1 MQSRCRGAGEP
12 LAAEPAAGPGARG
25 VSAAAMSAL
34 LIQEAGEL
42 GLGEMYVSEREGC
55 DSTGDGT
62 EKKPFKTALK
72 ALMTAGKEPFPT
84 IYVDSQKENERW
96 DVISKSQMKNVKK
109 TWHREQMKH
118 EAREKKE
125 AEDGLRRE
133 KNLEEAKKIT
143 IKNDPSLPEPK
154 CVKIRALEEHRGQRV
169 KVFGWVHRLRRQGK
183 NLMFLVL
190 RDGTGFLQCVLSDE
204 LCQCYNGVILST
216 ESSVA
221 VYGTLNLVP
230 EGKQAPG
237 GHELSCDYW
246 ELIGLAPAGGAD
258 NLINEESDVDVQLNN
273 RYMMIRGENMSK
285 ILKVRSMVI
294 QCFRDHF
301 FDNGYYEITPPTL
314 VQTQVEGGSTL
325 FKLDYFGEE
334 AYLTQSSQ
342 LYLETCIPALG
353 DTFCIAQSYRAE
365 QSRTRRHLAEYT
377 HIEAECP
384 FMTFEDLLTRLEN
397 LVCDV
402 VDKVLK
408 SSVSTFLYD
417 LNPNFQPPKRPFKRM
432 NYTDAITWLRE
443 HDVKKEDGTYYEFG
457 EDIPEAPE
465 RLMTDTIN
473 EPILLCRFPAE
484 IKSFYMQRCPEDS
497 RLTESVDVLMPNV
510 GEIVGG
516 SMRIWDS
523 DELLE
528 GYKREG
534 IDSTPY
540 YWYTDQRKYG
550 TCPHGGYGLGLER
563 FLTWILNRHHIRDV
577 CLYPR
582 FIQRCKP

>member
-1 MQSRCRGAGEP
+1 
-12 LAAEPAAGPGARG
+12 
-25 VSAAAMSAL
+25 MSLKVAKATTGMVL
-34 LIQEAGEL
+34 GEL
-42 GLGEMYVSEREGC
+42 YVSDREGN
-55 DSTGDGT
+55 DATGDGT
-62 EKKPFKTALK
+62 KEKPFKTGLK
-72 ALMTAGKEPFPT
+72 ALMTVGKEPFPT

-96 DVISKSQMKNVKK
+96 DVISKSQMKNIRKM
-109 TWHREQMKH
+109 WHREQMKN
-118 EAREKKE
+118 ECREKKE
-125 AEDGLRRE
+125 AEDNLRRE

-154 CVKIRALEEHRGQRV
+154 CVKIHALEARRGQRV

-190 RDGTGFLQCVLSDE
+190 RDGTGYLQCVLSDE
-204 LCQCYNGVILST
+204 LCQCYNGVVLST

-221 VYGTLNLVP
+221 VYGMLNLTP

-237 GHELSCDYW
+237 GHELSCDFW

-273 RYMMIRGENMSK
+273 RHMMIRGENMSK
-285 ILKVRSMVI
+285 ILKARSLI
-294 QCFRDHF
+294 TRCFRDHF
-301 FDNGYYEITPPTL
+301 FDRGYYEVTPPTL

-334 AYLTQSSQ
+334 AFLTQSSQ
-342 LYLETCIPALG
+342 LYLETCLPSLG
-353 DTFCIAQSYRAE
+353 DVFCIAQSYRAE

-377 HIEAECP
+377 HIEAECA
-384 FMTFEDLLTRLEN
+384 FLTFEDLLTRVEDLI
-397 LVCDV
+397 CDV
-402 VDKVLK
+402 VDRVLK
-408 SSVSTFLYD
+408 SPIASIVYD
-417 LNPNFQPPKRPFKRM
+417 LNPNFKPPKRPFKRM
-432 NYTDAITWLRE
+432 NYLDAIVWLKE
-443 HDVKKEDGTYYEFG
+443 HNVKKEDGTFYEFG

-473 EPILLCRFPAE
+473 EPILLCRFPVE

-523 DELLE
+523 EEILA

-534 IDSTPY
+534 IDPTPY

-550 TCPHGGYGLGLER
+550 TCAHGGYGLGLER
-563 FLTWILNRHHIRDV
+563 FLTWILNRYHIRDV

-582 FIQRCKP
+582 FVQRCTP

>member
-1 MQSRCRGAGEP
+1 MSLEVTRATAGMV
-12 LAAEPAAGPGARG
+12 LA
-25 VSAAAMSAL
+25 
-34 LIQEAGEL
+34 EL
-42 GLGEMYVSEREGC
+42 YVSDREGS
-55 DSTGDGT
+55 DATGDGT
-62 EKKPFKTALK
+62 KEKPFKTGLK

-96 DVISKSQMKNVKK
+96 DVISKSQMKNIRKM
-109 TWHREQMKH
+109 WHREQMKS
-118 EAREKKE
+118 ESREKKE
-125 AEDGLRRE
+125 AEDNLRRE

-154 CVKIRALEEHRGQRV
+154 C
-169 KVFGWVHRLRRQGK
+169 
-183 NLMFLVL
+183 
-190 RDGTGFLQCVLSDE
+190 
-204 LCQCYNGVILST
+204 CQCYNGVVLST

-221 VYGTLNLVP
+221 VYGMLKLTP
-230 EGKQAPG
+230 KGKQAPG
-237 GHELSCDYW
+237 GHELSCDFW

-273 RYMMIRGENMSK
+273 RHMMIRGENMSK
-285 ILKVRSMVI
+285 ILKARSVI
-294 QCFRDHF
+294 TRCFREHF
-301 FDNGYYEITPPTL
+301 FDRGYYEVTPPTL
-314 VQTQVEGGSTL
+314 VQTQVEGGATL

-353 DTFCIAQSYRAE
+353 DVFCIAQSYRAE

-377 HIEAECP
+377 HVEAECP
-384 FMTFEDLLTRLEN
+384 FLTFEELLNRLED

-402 VDKVLK
+402 VERVMK
-408 SSVSTFLYD
+408 SSAAGIVRE
-417 LNPNFQPPKRPFKRM
+417 LNPNFKPPKRPFRRM
-432 NYTDAITWLRE
+432 NYSDAIVWLKE
-443 HDVKKEDGTYYEFG
+443 HNIKKEDGTFYEFG

-473 EPILLCRFPAE
+473 EPILLCRFPVE

-516 SMRIWDS
+516 SMRIWDNE
-523 DELLE
+523 ELLA
-528 GYKREG
+528 GYKREE
-534 IDSTPY
+534 IDPTPY

-563 FLTWILNRHHIRDV
+563 FLTWILDRYHIRDV

-582 FIQRCKP
+582 FVQRCKP

>member
-1 MQSRCRGAGEP
+1 
-12 LAAEPAAGPGARG
+12 
-25 VSAAAMSAL
+25 
-34 LIQEAGEL
+34 
-42 GLGEMYVSEREGC
+42 
-55 DSTGDGT
+55 
-62 EKKPFKTALK
+62 
-72 ALMTAGKEPFPT
+72 
-84 IYVDSQKENERW
+84 
-96 DVISKSQMKNVKK
+96 
-109 TWHREQMKH
+109 
-118 EAREKKE
+118 
-125 AEDGLRRE
+125 
-133 KNLEEAKKIT
+133 
-143 IKNDPSLPEPK
+143 
-154 CVKIRALEEHRGQRV
+154 
-169 KVFGWVHRLRRQGK
+169 
-183 NLMFLVL
+183 MFIVL

-204 LCQCYNGVILST
+204 LCQCYNSMILST
-216 ESSVA
+216 ESTVA
-221 VYGTLNLVP
+221 VYGTLSLVP

-246 ELIGLAPAGGAD
+246 ELVGLAPAGGAD
-258 NLINEESDVDVQLNN
+258 NLVNEESDVDVQLNN
-273 RYMMIRGENMSK
+273 RHMMIRGETLSR
-285 ILKVRSMVI
+285 ILKVRSAVM

-301 FDNGYYEITPPTL
+301 FDRGYYEVTPPTL

-325 FKLDYFGEE
+325 FKMDYFGEE

-342 LYLETCIPALG
+342 LYLETYIIGELWFEKPRLQRRGARKEQKAS
-353 DTFCIAQSYRAE
+353 TFSYR
-365 QSRTRRHLAEYT
+365 YT

-384 FMTFEDLLTRLEN
+384 FISYEDLLNRLED

-402 VDKVLK
+402 VDRVLK
-408 SSVSTFLYD
+408 SPFSEFLYE
-417 LNPNFQPPKRPFKRM
+417 LNPNFEPPKRPFRRM
-432 NYTDAITWLRE
+432 NYTDALVWLKE
-443 HDVKKEDGTYYEFG
+443 HNVKKEDNTYYEFG
-457 EDIPEAPE
+457 DDIPEAPE
-465 RLMTDTIN
+465 RQMTDAIN

-523 DELLE
+523 KELLE

-582 FIQRCKP
+582 FVQRCKP